1 MQVGSHM
8 TILTPDA
15 VLEKLK
21 DGADARRIK
30 SLDILHAT
38 LRDYVEAGGDNFSIR
53 VIAKLSASN
62 GGPKEQSIR
71 NKTGEA
77 FKMLIS
83 SWEHHTKKEK
93 KPKLSELRIKSNGNT
108 SAVDILKFIDDPAL
122 RSMIGIVFAERD
134 LYLRENKLL
143 KQATEIVLDKRVS
156 NNENSHQDVNKLTDY
171 ELDAIK
177 LAISDDFLNR
187 QGWITDAEGRVF
199 SGRIRIYVAGYI
211 TALRKVIN
219 RQG

>member
-1 MQVGSHM
+1 
-8 TILTPDA
+8 
-15 VLEKLK
+15 
-21 DGADARRIK
+21 
-30 SLDILHAT
+30 
-38 LRDYVEAGGDNFSIR
+38 
-53 VIAKLSASN
+53 
-62 GGPKEQSIR
+62 
-71 NKTGEA
+71 
-77 FKMLIS
+77 MLIS

-199 SGRIRIYVAGYI
+199 SGRTRIYGAGYI